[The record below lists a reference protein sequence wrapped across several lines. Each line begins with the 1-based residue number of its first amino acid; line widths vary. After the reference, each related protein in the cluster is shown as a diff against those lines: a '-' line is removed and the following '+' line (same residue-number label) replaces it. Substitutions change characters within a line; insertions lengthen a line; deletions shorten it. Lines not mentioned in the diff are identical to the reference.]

1 MFAVLLCFAWSAVLL
16 CMQAAPL
23 REKLSFSTPP
33 GAIIHHGADALLSN
47 PSIPDQALSTPAA
60 QEQTLYFAETAGAVS
75 GSVLPD
81 SPLIDT
87 QKGLMY
93 SDNDPVFYRE
103 LLDMFTQEVPLSLEK
118 LSTALSEGNTALY
131 TTLVHGLKNNARSI
145 GADTAADICLIAE
158 RTARSGDLEKL
169 AELHNKVCSIIIETA
184 RSTEL

>member
-16 CMQAAPL
+16 CLQAAGL

-33 GAIIHHGADALLSN
+33 GAIIHHGTDA
-47 PSIPDQALSTPAA
+47 ALSTPAA

-87 QKGLMY
+87 QKGLLY

-103 LLDMFTQEVPLSLEK
+103 LLEMFIEEAPLSIEK
-118 LSTALSEGNTALY
+118 LTAALSEGNTALY
-131 TTLVHGLKNNARSI
+131 ATLVHGLKNNARGI

>member
-16 CMQAAPL
+16 CLQAAGL
-23 REKLSFSTPP
+23 REKLSFSTQP
-33 GAIIHHGADALLSN
+33 GAIIHHGADA
-47 PSIPDQALSTPAA
+47 ALSTPAA
-60 QEQTLYFAETAGAVS
+60 QVQPLYFAETAGAVS

-118 LSTALSEGNTALY
+118 LIAALSEGNTALY
-131 TTLVHGLKNNARSI
+131 ATLVHGLKNNARGI

-158 RTARSGDLEKL
+158 RTARSGDPEKL
-169 AELHNKVCSIIIETA
+169 AELHHKVCSIIIETA
-184 RSTEL
+184 GAAEL